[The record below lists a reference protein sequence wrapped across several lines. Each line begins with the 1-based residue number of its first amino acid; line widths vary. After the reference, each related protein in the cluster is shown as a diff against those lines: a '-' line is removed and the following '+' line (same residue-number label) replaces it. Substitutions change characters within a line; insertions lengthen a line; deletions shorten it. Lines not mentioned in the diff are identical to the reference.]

1 MILAS
6 LHAFDPSSSQ
16 ISPPQEGYQHDIL
29 RAGWM
34 CYRQSGPGRNFTCRK
49 CPAQSQVL
57 RRTSQV
63 SSFSLHCTL
72 PTSVASVFCLK
83 RTPTKKSLSVHGER
97 PLSFSITSLPMPV
110 IIAATVGNNSN
121 LCGSSRNLRANGAV
135 RLPNTELPEKRVDS
149 SKSAYYPQTP

>member
-16 ISPPQEGYQHDIL
+16 ISPPQEGLSAWHFKSWVDVLQAVFYL
-29 RAGWM
+29 W
-34 CYRQSGPGRNFTCRK
+34 NFTYGK

-63 SSFSLHCTL
+63 SSFPLHCTL
-72 PTSVASVFCLK
+72 PTSLASVFCLK
-83 RTPTKKSLSVHGER
+83 RTPTKNSLSVHGER

-121 LCGSSRNLRANGAV
+121 LCGSSRNLRAKGAV
-135 RLPNTELPEKRVDS
+135 DFQTQNSQRKEL
-149 SKSAYYPQTP
+149 TL